1 MARVV
6 NTEVFTGPI
15 HKNVPTE
22 RCKEP
27 SCTQPTSERKPY
39 CIDHMLSRSLY
50 LKGLLETLHRK
61 EQEIR
66 VASDAWKH
74 YVRTGI
80 ICNLAPND
88 ALTSLEEEILLYIN
102 SKKNAL
108 KSESFHQLQN
118 TLDIPPAPLHGLLLQ
133 LIRRNMINKSK
144 IANTQEVIYEITIKG
159 VTYASKT
166 WRDSSNA

>member
-6 NTEVFTGPI
+6 NPETFTGPI

-27 SCTQPTSERKPY
+27 SCGEATSERKPY
-39 CIDHMLSRSLY
+39 CINHMLSRSLY
-50 LKGLLETLHRK
+50 LKGLLETLHQK
-61 EQEIR
+61 EKEIR
-66 VASDAWKH
+66 AASNAWKH

-80 ICNLAPND
+80 ICNLSPND
-88 ALTSLEEEILLYIN
+88 DLTTLEEEILFYIN
-102 SKKNAL
+102 NKKNAL
-108 KSESFHQLQN
+108 KRESFFQLQN

-144 IANTQEVIYEITIKG
+144 IENTQEIVYEITIKG
-159 VTYASKT
+159 TTYASKIPNG
-166 WRDSSNA
+166 SK